1 MRGRE
6 KEREYKV
13 VFWNVA
19 GLGNKGRDFWKEV
32 KEWHIIIMSEM
43 WLEKKGWEGVRDFVP
58 RGFK

>member
-6 KEREYKV
+6 KKREYKV
-13 VFWNVA
+13 VFWNVV
-19 GLGNKGRDFWKEV
+19 GLENKGRDFWKEV
-32 KEWHIIIMSEM
+32 KEWDIIIMSET